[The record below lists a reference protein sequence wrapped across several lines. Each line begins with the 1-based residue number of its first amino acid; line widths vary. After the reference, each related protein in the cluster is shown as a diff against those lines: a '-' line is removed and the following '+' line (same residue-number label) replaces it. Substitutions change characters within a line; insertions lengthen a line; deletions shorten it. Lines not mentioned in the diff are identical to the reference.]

1 MTIVVVASGIW
12 TTTVRAGTV
21 DILVFNDRP
30 HYSSVLLPQG
40 RVQLDADWNEE
51 PPGIVKRGQEFGRFH
66 IFFDPSSVVPV
77 VAARIAG
84 GLAVGATP
92 DGTLGG
98 DQGITLVVTPGLA
111 VTAFGAEIVYRAF
124 NGQVVA
130 GGR

>member
-1 MTIVVVASGIW
+1 VVA
-12 TTTVRAGTV
+12 
-21 DILVFNDRP
+21 
-30 HYSSVLLPQG
+30 
-40 RVQLDADWNEE
+40 
-51 PPGIVKRGQEFGRFH
+51 PG
-66 IFFDPSSVVPV
+66 
-77 VAARIAG
+77 IAG